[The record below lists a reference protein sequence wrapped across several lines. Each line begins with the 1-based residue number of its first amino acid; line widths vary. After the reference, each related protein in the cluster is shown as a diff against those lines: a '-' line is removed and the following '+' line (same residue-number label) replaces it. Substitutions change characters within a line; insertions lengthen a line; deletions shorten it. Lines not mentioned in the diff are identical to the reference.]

1 MLVAGVVDSLQ
12 QHSEAFPDC
21 TVVVLAVVVGTAVAG
36 GIGVVDNVVGA
47 VAVVQLVDV
56 QLVGVPLVVD
66 EACAAAAAVGKVGQP
81 NWEHSHCC

>member
-1 MLVAGVVDSLQ
+1 MAGVVDSLR

-47 VAVVQLVDV
+47 VAVVQLV
-56 QLVGVPLVVD
+56 GVPLVVD

-81 NWEHSHCC
+81 NWEHTHCC

>member
-1 MLVAGVVDSLQ
+1 MRGRGGRDGECAHRGNRRR
-12 QHSEAFPDC
+12 
-21 TVVVLAVVVGTAVAG
+21 VGLRRRY
-36 GIGVVDNVVGA
+36 VVGA
-47 VAVVQLVDV
+47 VAVV

>member
-1 MLVAGVVDSLQ
+1 MAGVVDSLR

-21 TVVVLAVVVGTAVAG
+21 TVVVLAVVVGTAVAVAG

-47 VAVVQLVDV
+47 VAVEQLVD
-56 QLVGVPLVVD
+56 VPLVVD

>member
-1 MLVAGVVDSLQ
+1 MAGVVDSLQ

-21 TVVVLAVVVGTAVAG
+21 TVVVLAVVVGTAVAVAA

-47 VAVVQLVDV
+47 VAVVQLVGV
-56 QLVGVPLVVD
+56 PLVDEPLVVD

>member
-1 MLVAGVVDSLQ
+1 
-12 QHSEAFPDC
+12 
-21 TVVVLAVVVGTAVAG
+21 VLAVVVGTAVAVAG

-47 VAVVQLVDV
+47 AAVVQLVGV
-56 QLVGVPLVVD
+56 QLVVD